1 MNVSLDDVQVRGIRK
16 VEKEDLQMAEKLG
29 FTMKLIGKAENKTS
43 HSFKCRTDA
52 FTEPASI
59 IKCE

>member
-29 FTMKLIGKAENKTS
+29 FTMKLMGKRRNKDQP
-43 HSFKCRTDA
+43 F
-52 FTEPASI
+52 I
-59 IKCE
+59 